1 MTMNDM
7 LKQFGDTGAA
17 IASGSMTYTHPL
29 ADAIISECTDLLG
42 KVPEGQRLLAY
53 KQEKGIT
60 IDIITGKK
68 VDWQVNHEQ
77 NKAAIF
83 CPSNTKAV
91 DIQEMTLALAMSIRE
106 IEHKELG
113 IIQPNL
119 QISADM
125 GQKILIDYF
134 LDLNMEM
141 CKIVTEFETRDEE
154 NFPKF
159 LDLTKKLG
167 QYEFYRD
174 YVAGKSQQELWETLK
189 KTLTN

>member
-1 MTMNDM
+1 MNDM

-17 IASGSMTYTHPL
+17 IASGAMSYAHPL
-29 ADAIISECTDLLG
+29 ADAIISECTTLLA
-42 KVPEGQRLLAY
+42 KVPEGARLLSY
-53 KQEKGIT
+53 KQSKGIT
-60 IDIITGKK
+60 VEIITGKK

-119 QISADM
+119 QIPADHS
-125 GQKILIDYF
+125 QKVLVDYF

-141 CKIVTEFETRDEE
+141 CRIVTEFENGDAD

-159 LDLTKKLG
+159 LDLVKKLG

>member
-1 MTMNDM
+1 MNDM

-17 IASGSMTYTHPL
+17 IASGSMNYAHPL
-29 ADAIISECTDLLG
+29 ADAIISECTALLS
-42 KVPEGQRLLAY
+42 KIAEGQRLLAY
-53 KQEKGIT
+53 KQSKGIT

-68 VDWQVNHEQ
+68 VDWQINHDQ

-113 IIQPNL
+113 VTQPNM
-119 QISADM
+119 QISAEM
-125 GQKILIDYF
+125 GQKVLIDYF

-141 CKIVTEFETRDEE
+141 CIIVTEFEKADAD

-159 LDLTKKLG
+159 LDLVKKLG

-174 YVAGKSQQELWETLK
+174 YVAGKSQQELRETLR